1 MLTVK
6 QIIGAIKLQS
16 AIEAEGGAMRDP
28 PADEPWPCTDCGSV
42 ALPCVCFFAQ
52 SCRDCGEDWD
62 WCECERE
69 L

>member
-28 PADEPWPCTDCGSV
+28 PADELWPCSNCGWV
-42 ALPCVCFFAQ
+42 ELPCECDNAQ
-52 SCRDCGEDWD
+52 YCPDCDEDWD